1 VAVMVKR
8 GKTRQIKFPY
18 DLGVRRNIESILGP
32 NPLLWCCP
40 SRTPGSGLKYE
51 LPNNDGEEWPP
62 REWDADT
69 SPMHKSVT
77 ESSPWTY
84 DNESLNPNLQPS
96 NSQSRRRNK
105 SQSSSP
111 GVSSLPPYHPDYKDG
126 DQGAYYPGN
135 DVSKD
140 EEESA
145 PKGQLHVRTGSE
157 GYEIRPEER
166 EEMLRRYLTDLGE
179 EPGRY
184 LRYIPQPESE
194 EIDDSEDDVPLAQQK
209 EIIGRQ

>member
-1 VAVMVKR
+1 MSFFLSFLLHSVN
-8 GKTRQIKFPY
+8 TSLTCPLF
-18 DLGVRRNIESILGP
+18 ES
-32 NPLLWCCP
+32 
-40 SRTPGSGLKYE
+40 
-51 LPNNDGEEWPP
+51 GEEWPP

-84 DNESLNPNLQPS
+84 DNESLNPNLQPF

-126 DQGAYYPGN
+126 DQGPYYPHN
-135 DVSKD
+135 DETQD

-145 PKGQLHVRTGSE
+145 PQGQLHVRTGSE

-209 EIIGRQ
+209 EMIGRQ